1 MENIT
6 DQVGSLVDETKKFA
20 QTSIEL
26 YKLKAIDK
34 SADIISTLA
43 AQMAIVLFAIL
54 FVLMVNIGISLW
66 VGELVGKTYLGF
78 LIVSGFYAIG
88 ACVFY
93 AMRNRWI
100 KSSVHNSIIE
110 QALS

>member
-6 DQVGSLVDETKKFA
+6 DQVGALVDETKKFA
-20 QTSIEL
+20 QTSVEL

-43 AQMAIVLFAIL
+43 ARLAVILFAIL
-54 FVLMVNIGISLW
+54 FILMVNIGISLW
-66 VGELVGKTYLGF
+66 VGEMMGKNYLGF

-88 ACVFY
+88 GIVFY

-100 KSSVHNSIIE
+100 KSSVRNSIIE